1 MGHNVMHMKIRLL
14 FYIQKMDIDTLDFTS
29 TLSTIKPSNTSVN
42 PSDSMTI
49 NIKCIISWSTEEKE
63 EVILLENCINS
74 TFYSLKGTCYAFGII
89 WVHRLSLVII
99 SPELVVYEEVCF

>member
-29 TLSTIKPSNTSVN
+29 TLSTIKPSNTAAN

-63 EVILLENCINS
+63 EVCKKKEEKGERETMYWIN
-74 TFYSLKGTCYAFGII
+74 LWK
-89 WVHRLSLVII
+89 
-99 SPELVVYEEVCF
+99 